1 MSPKNDSGFKIEPFD
16 GSNYGLWSY
25 KMKMY
30 LMSKGLWSVIAGD
43 ETTSVAKEQQAHAA
57 IVLNLSD
64 SQLMHVIDSAT
75 AREAWGRLARFHHS
89 HDMANRLW
97 LKEKFA
103 SFKYAASS
111 MSGHVMEL
119 EDLVMKMKRANCGP
133 SEEDVCAVLLRSLPS
148 SFESLVQAFR
158 MSVASFSFS
167 DLVSKLIA
175 EEVRQNEGARVEDA
189 TALYA
194 GKRKGKQYPKQQQG
208 RRTKAPS
215 GTCYNCGKVGHY
227 ARDCR
232 SSRGPREQVHDQ
244 SNVAFNACE
253 GFESNCWVMDS
264 GASAHMCKDR
274 EAFEEYKEVHYARS
288 ISSAKSDVKLNV
300 IGHGTVKLRVWTGH
314 AWIDARLENTL
325 HVQDLSKN
333 LFSLT
338 AAAARGMTVEI
349 TRNECVVKR
358 GGTPVATGR
367 KQGFLLYLNADC
379 GTECHMAEDDT
390 ELWHRRLG
398 HVSYGTLNAMVK
410 EGRIKDAKMKPKS
423 VCDVCATS
431 KQVRKSF
438 KTNDRD
444 DEARESSRSDV
455 VVCSDVLGPIT
466 PSSKSGFKYIV
477 SFIMMKSRYVTVY
490 PLRKKSE
497 VASAFKRFYQD
508 IKTASGTKI
517 KVLRSDNGG
526 EYRNA
531 TMKNFCKG
539 KFVKQEFT
547 VPYNPE
553 QNGMAER
560 MNRTLVEMTRC
571 MLKDSGLDKSYW
583 CEALMTAA
591 DIRNVLPNAS
601 SKNSSPFEIVFKK
614 VPRIEHMR
622 VFGAQCY
629 AHVAKEK
636 RHKLDDPGVRCFFLG
651 YAKDQKAY
659 RLLNADDGS
668 IVISRSVTFAE
679 HSVSKASKSRDTR
692 VFDVIEEEESVEASL
707 PDDEDIP
714 APVTEEELRTPPLR
728 AQNSSH
734 HGPSVRPSDT
744 IPTRASSTPGRN
756 GEEEWMVRPIRKK
769 RGVVRYEQE
778 FPSHRRGQFNLDDYE
793 GDYDYFYCFLAE
805 EDEEQASSY
814 EEVMKSGY
822 KEQWLQ
828 AMKSEMKSL
837 KDHSTWKLVKM
848 PPGKKAV
855 GCKWVFKIKRDPSGA
870 IIKFK
875 ARLVAKGFTQR
886 PGIDTEIFAPVARK
900 KSINAVLAIAAAEDL
915 EAENVDVDT
924 AFLYGDVEEEIYMDQ
939 PDGFEDEESPTKK
952 CLLQKALYGTKQAA
966 RQWNSKLNR
975 HLEDQ
980 GFKSST
986 ADPCVFVR
994 MAEEEYS
1001 IIVIYVDDL
1010 MIFCKTKEHITSI
1023 KNALNEEFSIKDL
1036 GDLKYCLG
1044 IEIHRKREERVIKMN
1059 QTAYIKRL
1067 SEKFGVD
1074 NCKDVH
1080 TPADSNSKLIKMRQ
1094 DEAFVPK
1101 YPYREL
1107 VGALMYIATCTRPD
1121 IAHAVGEVAK
1131 HCERYNKSHW
1141 TAAKR
1146 ILKYLKTT
1154 QDTSIV
1160 FSGFN
1165 KGELIG
1171 YADANWAGDLDTRR
1185 STTRYV
1191 FFLNGSAISWNSK
1204 RQPTVATSS
1213 TEAEY
1218 MSLYNATQEAI
1229 WLQSLLKDLVYG
1241 TKAATTIF
1249 QDNQGCI
1256 ALAKNPVYHSRTK
1269 HIDIKFHFLRE
1280 KVASAVITLEFKPT
1294 EEMVADG
1301 FTKAL
1306 PKDKHNKFIKGLGM
1320 AV

>member
-1 MSPKNDSGFKIEPFD
+1 MSPKNDSGFKVEPFD

-30 LMSKGLWSVIAGD
+30 LMSKGLWGAIAGD
-43 ETTSVAKEQQAHAA
+43 ETTSEAKEQQAHAA

-119 EDLVMKMKRANCGP
+119 EDLVMKMKRANCAP

-148 SFESLVQAFR
+148 SFESL
-158 MSVASFSFS
+158 
-167 DLVSKLIA
+167 
-175 EEVRQNEGARVEDA
+175 NEAARVEDA

-194 GKRKGKQYPKQQQG
+194 GKKKGNQYPKKQQG
-208 RRTKAPS
+208 RRAKEPS
-215 GTCYNCGKVGHY
+215 GTCYNCGKFGHY

-232 SSRGPREQVHDQ
+232 SGRGPREQQHDQ

-253 GFESNCWVMDS
+253 GFASDSWVMDS

-274 EAFEEYKEVHYARS
+274 DAFEEYEEVHHARS

-325 HVQDLSKN
+325 HVQDSSKN

-358 GGTPVATGR
+358 GGKPVATGR
-367 KQGFLLYLNADC
+367 KQGFLLYLNADY

-410 EGRIKDAKMKPKS
+410 DGRIKGATMKTN
-423 VCDVCATS
+423 VACDVCATS

-438 KTNDRD
+438 KTSEEDA
-444 DEARESSRSDV
+444 ETRESSRSDV
-455 VVCSDVLGPIT
+455 AVCSDVLGPIT
-466 PSSKSGFKYIV
+466 PASKSGFSYAV
-477 SFIMMKSRYVTVY
+477 TFILMKS
-490 PLRKKSE
+490 SIWNE
-497 VASAFKRFYQD
+497 D
-508 IKTASGTKI
+508 

-526 EYRNA
+526 EYRNE
-531 TMKNFCKG
+531 TMNKFCKA
-539 KFVKQEFT
+539 KFIKQEFT

-553 QNGMAER
+553 QNGIAER

-571 MLKDSGLDKSYW
+571 MLKESGLDKSYW

-591 DIRNVLPNAS
+591 DIRNILPNAS
-601 SKNSSPFEIVFKK
+601 NKNSRPHEMVFRK
-614 VPRIEHMR
+614 VPRIDHMR

-629 AHVAKEK
+629 AYVAKEK
-636 RHKLDDPGVRCFFLG
+636 RKKLDDSGVRCLFLG
-651 YAKDQKAY
+651 YEKDQKAY

-679 HSVSKASKSRDTR
+679 HSVSKTTKSRDTR

-734 HGPSVRPSDT
+734 HGPSDRPSDT

-756 GEEEWMVRPIRKK
+756 GEEEWMVRPVRKK

-778 FPSHRRGQFNLDDYE
+778 FPSHRRGRFNLDDYE
-793 GDYDYFYCFLAE
+793 GDFDSFYCFSAE
-805 EDEEQASSY
+805 EDGEQASSY
-814 EEVMKSGY
+814 QEVMKSSY

-837 KDHSTWKLVKM
+837 EEHSTWKLVDM

-855 GCKWVFKIKRDPSGA
+855 GWKWVFKIKRDPSGE

-875 ARLVAKGFTQR
+875 ARLVSKGLTQR
-886 PGIDTEIFAPVARK
+886 PGIYYNETFAPVARK
-900 KSINAVLAIAAAEDL
+900 ESISTVLAIAAAEDL

-924 AFLYGDVEEEIYMDQ
+924 AFLYGEVEEEIYMDQ
-939 PDGFEDEESPTKK
+939 PDGFEDEGSPTKK

-966 RQWNSKLNR
+966 RQWNNKLSQ
-975 HLEDQ
+975 HLDNQ

-986 ADPCVFVR
+986 ADPCV
-994 MAEEEYS
+994 Y
-1001 IIVIYVDDL
+1001 
-1010 MIFCKTKEHITSI
+1010 TKEHIASI
-1023 KNALNEEFSIKDL
+1023 KNSLMEDFSIKDL

-1044 IEIHRKREERVIKMN
+1044 IEIHRKREDGTIKMN
-1059 QTAYIKRL
+1059 QKAYIKRL
-1067 SEKFGVD
+1067 SEKFGVE

-1080 TPADSNSKLIKMRQ
+1080 TPADSNSKLIKMGQ
-1094 DEAFVPK
+1094 EEAFVPK

-1107 VGALMYIATCTRPD
+1107 VGVLMYIATCTRPD

-1131 HCERYNKSHW
+1131 FFERYDKSHW

-1154 QDTSIV
+1154 QDLSIV
-1160 FSGFN
+1160 FSGIN

-1171 YADANWAGDLDTRR
+1171 FADANWAGDLDTRR
-1185 STTRYV
+1185 STTGYV
-1191 FFLNGSAISWNSK
+1191 FFLNGSVISWNSE

-1218 MSLYNATQEAI
+1218 MSLYSATQEAI
-1229 WLQSLLKDLVYG
+1229 WLRGLLKDLNYCA
-1241 TKAATTIF
+1241 KNATTIF

-1269 HIDIKFHFLRE
+1269 HIDVKFHFLRV
-1280 KVASAVITLEFKPT
+1280 KVSSAVIALEFKPT

-1301 FTKAL
+1301 FNKAL
-1306 PKDKHNKFIKGLGM
+1306 PRDKHSKFITGLCM

>member
-1 MSPKNDSGFKIEPFD
+1 
-16 GSNYGLWSY
+16 
-25 KMKMY
+25 
-30 LMSKGLWSVIAGD
+30 
-43 ETTSVAKEQQAHAA
+43 
-57 IVLNLSD
+57 
-64 SQLMHVIDSAT
+64 
-75 AREAWGRLARFHHS
+75 
-89 HDMANRLW
+89 
-97 LKEKFA
+97 
-103 SFKYAASS
+103 
-111 MSGHVMEL
+111 
-119 EDLVMKMKRANCGP
+119 
-133 SEEDVCAVLLRSLPS
+133 
-148 SFESLVQAFR
+148 
-158 MSVASFSFS
+158 
-167 DLVSKLIA
+167 
-175 EEVRQNEGARVEDA
+175 
-189 TALYA
+189 
-194 GKRKGKQYPKQQQG
+194 
-208 RRTKAPS
+208 
-215 GTCYNCGKVGHY
+215 
-227 ARDCR
+227 
-232 SSRGPREQVHDQ
+232 
-244 SNVAFNACE
+244 
-253 GFESNCWVMDS
+253 
-264 GASAHMCKDR
+264 
-274 EAFEEYKEVHYARS
+274 
-288 ISSAKSDVKLNV
+288 
-300 IGHGTVKLRVWTGH
+300 
-314 AWIDARLENTL
+314 
-325 HVQDLSKN
+325 
-333 LFSLT
+333 
-338 AAAARGMTVEI
+338 MTVEI
-349 TRNECVVKR
+349 KRNECVVKR

-367 KQGFLLYLNADC
+367 KQGFLLYLNADY
-379 GTECHMAEDDT
+379 GTECHMAEGDT

-410 EGRIKDAKMKPKS
+410 DGRIKGATMKTN
-423 VCDVCATS
+423 VACDVCATS

-438 KTNDRD
+438 KTSEEDA
-444 DEARESSRSDV
+444 ETREISRSDV

-466 PSSKSGFKYIV
+466 PASKSGFSYAV
-477 SFIMMKSRYVTVY
+477 TFIMMKSRYVTVY
-490 PLRKKSE
+490 PLQKKSD

-517 KVLRSDNGG
+517 KVLRSYNGG
-526 EYRNA
+526 EYRNE
-531 TMKNFCKG
+531 TMNSFCKA
-539 KFVKQEFT
+539 KFIKQEFT

-571 MLKDSGLDKSYW
+571 MLKESCLDKSYW

-591 DIRNVLPNAS
+591 DIRNILPNAS
-601 SKNSSPFEIVFKK
+601 NKSSSPHEMVFKK
-614 VPRIEHMR
+614 VPRIDHMR

-636 RHKLDDPGVRCFFLG
+636 RKKLDDSGVRCFFLG
-651 YAKDQKAY
+651 YAKDQKSY

-668 IVISRSVTFAE
+668 IVISRSVMFAE

-714 APVTEEELRTPPLR
+714 APVTEEELRTPTLR

-734 HGPSVRPSDT
+734 PGPSDRPSDT

-756 GEEEWMVRPIRKK
+756 GEEEWMVRPVRKK

-778 FPSHRRGQFNLDDYE
+778 FPSHRRGRFNLDDYE
-793 GDYDYFYCFLAE
+793 GDFDSFYCFSAE
-805 EDEEQASSY
+805 EDGEQASSY
-814 EEVMKSGY
+814 QEVMKSSY

-837 KDHSTWKLVKM
+837 EEHSTWKLVDM

-855 GCKWVFKIKRDPSGA
+855 GCKWVFKIKRDPSGK

-886 PGIDTEIFAPVARK
+886 PGIDYNETFAPVARK
-900 KSINAVLAIAAAEDL
+900 ESINTVLAIAAAEDL

-924 AFLYGDVEEEIYMDQ
+924 AFLYGEVEEEIYEDQ
-939 PDGFEDEESPTKK
+939 PDGFEDERSPKKK

-966 RQWNSKLNR
+966 RQWNNKLSQ
-975 HLEDQ
+975 HLVDQ

-994 MAEEEYS
+994 VTREEYS

-1010 MIFCKTKEHITSI
+1010 MIFCKTKEHIASI
-1023 KNALNEEFSIKDL
+1023 KNSLMEDFSIKDL

-1044 IEIHRKREERVIKMN
+1044 IEIHRKRDGTIKMN
-1059 QTAYIKRL
+1059 QKSYIKRL
-1067 SEKFGVD
+1067 SEKFGVE

-1080 TPADSNSKLIKMRQ
+1080 TPADSNSKLIKMGQ
-1094 DEAFVPK
+1094 EEAFVPK

-1131 HCERYNKSHW
+1131 FCELYDKSHW

-1154 QDTSIV
+1154 QDLSIV
-1160 FSGFN
+1160 FSDIN

-1171 YADANWAGDLDTRR
+1171 FVDANWAGDLDTRR
-1185 STTRYV
+1185 STTGYV

-1218 MSLYNATQEAI
+1218 MSLYSATQEAI
-1229 WLQSLLKDLVYG
+1229 WLRGLLKDLNYCA
-1241 TKAATTIF
+1241 KNATTIF
-1249 QDNQGCI
+1249 KTI
-1256 ALAKNPVYHSRTK
+1256 
-1269 HIDIKFHFLRE
+1269 
-1280 KVASAVITLEFKPT
+1280 KVASAVIALEFKPT

-1306 PKDKHNKFIKGLGM
+1306 PRDKHSKFITGLCM